1 MANPIYREVF
11 PFLDISEDEF
21 IVLNDNIDCASIGT
35 SSDDGKYDKCDD
47 LNLNTFTYT
56 DYKDN
61 DYEGNID
68 PVNNFYKNNQHDC
81 QYFSIDKF
89 NETFNQ
95 DHGLYII
102 HFNCRSPPHNFDKV
116 KETLRWKNVT
126 SLHVKPYFS
135 IRGCIIQYFFYHM
148 HIALNYKT

>member
-21 IVLNDNIDCASIGT
+21 IVLNDNIECASIGT
-35 SSDDGKYDKCDD
+35 SSDDGKYNKCDD
-47 LNLNTFTYT
+47 LNLNIFTYT

-81 QYFSIDKF
+81 Q
-89 NETFNQ
+89 
-95 DHGLYII
+95 
-102 HFNCRSPPHNFDKV
+102 
-116 KETLRWKNVT
+116 
-126 SLHVKPYFS
+126 
-135 IRGCIIQYFFYHM
+135 
-148 HIALNYKT
+148 